1 LHVRL
6 LIPHPTE
13 RSYHWDRGKLRIE
26 WDTFSSSKHCWLQD
40 KDGQERISTFIGGRK
55 KRQAVGIEERGPFF
69 DLIGS
74 LFQPR
79 GVGRRIRRQSESDTG
94 ILYTGPLFQLGN
106 TIVTRINDNGG
117 LPFIGRCCFG
127 V

>member
-1 LHVRL
+1 MDTKESVL
-6 LIPHPTE
+6 LSGEMVLQPNRCIFIFLPTV
-13 RSYHWDRGKLRIE
+13 
-26 WDTFSSSKHCWLQD
+26 FSNK
-40 KDGQERISTFIGGRK
+40 RNIFRGRK

-94 ILYTGPLFQLGN
+94 VLYTGPLFQLGN
-106 TIVTRINDNGG
+106 TIVTRINENGG